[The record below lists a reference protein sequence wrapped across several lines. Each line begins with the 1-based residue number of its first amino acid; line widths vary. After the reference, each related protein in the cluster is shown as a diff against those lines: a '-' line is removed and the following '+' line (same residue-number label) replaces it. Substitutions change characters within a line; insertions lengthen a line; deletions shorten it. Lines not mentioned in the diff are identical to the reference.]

1 MDGGLIMKS
10 FTDTK
15 GKTWTIEVNV
25 TTLQRVKGVTGVD
38 LTKLIDARGETFT
51 KVVEDVFVM
60 FDVLTALV
68 QPQLD
73 TQGMTPEQFG
83 ESLDE
88 TSLEGAVHALIEAV
102 IDFFQEGKR
111 MLLKRAF
118 TKVRTAAQRRQ
129 STTIDKAMQA
139 VESPEFDRA
148 IENALQSTSGN

>member
-1 MDGGLIMKS
+1 MKS
-10 FTDTK
+10 FTDAK
-15 GKTWTIEVNV
+15 GRTWSVDINV
-25 TTLQRVKGVTGVD
+25 ATLQRVKGLTGVD
-38 LTKLIDARGETFT
+38 LTKLIDARGETFS

-73 TQGMTPEQFG
+73 AQGMTPEQFG

-88 TSLEGAVHALIEAV
+88 TSLEAAVHALIEAV

-118 TKVRTAAQRRQ
+118 AKVKTAAERRQ
-129 STTIDKAMQA
+129 STTIDQAMRA
-139 VESPEFDRA
+139 VESPEFDQA
-148 IENALQSTSGN
+148 IETALQSTSGS

>member
-1 MDGGLIMKS
+1 MKTFADS
-10 FTDTK
+10 A
-15 GKTWTIEVNV
+15 GRNWTIEINV
-25 TTLQRVKGVTGVD
+25 ATLQRVKGVTGID
-38 LTKLIDARGETFT
+38 LTKLIDAQGETFT

-73 TQGMTPEQFG
+73 AQGMTTEQFG

-111 MLLKRAF
+111 MLLRRAF
-118 TKVRTAAQRRQ
+118 AKVKTAAQRRQ

-139 VESPEFDRA
+139 VESPEFDQA